1 MPRRASAD
9 APAKAFGDAV
19 RDARRRRKETLE
31 AVAGR
36 IATIGRDGEA
46 SRMDAKYLAAI
57 ERGNHSPTIS
67 TAAKI
72 AEALDVPLA
81 DLVRDL

>member
-1 MPRRASAD
+1 
-9 APAKAFGDAV
+9 
-19 RDARRRRKETLE
+19 
-31 AVAGR
+31 
-36 IATIGRDGEA
+36 
-46 SRMDAKYLAAI
+46 MDAKYLAAI

-72 AEALDVPLA
+72 AEALGVPLA

>member
-1 MPRRASAD
+1 MPRSSSAD
-9 APAKAFGDAV
+9 APAAAFGDAV
-19 RDARRRRKETLE
+19 REARRKRNETLE

-36 IATIGRDGEA
+36 ITTIGRDGAA

-72 AEALDVPLA
+72 AQALDVPLA
-81 DLVRDL
+81 DLVRGL

>member
-1 MPRRASAD
+1 VPRRASAD
-9 APAKAFGDAV
+9 APAQAFGDAIREV
-19 RDARRRRKETLE
+19 RHRRKETLE
-31 AVAGR
+31 EVAGR
-36 IATIGRDGEA
+36 ITTVGRDGET

-72 AEALDVPLA
+72 ARALEVPLT

>member
-9 APAKAFGDAV
+9 APAKVFGDAV
-19 RDARRRRKETLE
+19 RDVRRKRKETLE
-31 AVAGR
+31 SVAGR
-36 IATIGRDGEA
+36 ITTIGRDGEA

-72 AEALDVPLA
+72 AQALDVPLA
-81 DLVRDL
+81 DLVREL

>member
-1 MPRRASAD
+1 MPRSSSAD
-9 APAKAFGDAV
+9 APAAAFGNAV
-19 RDARRRRKETLE
+19 REARRLRNETLE

-36 IATIGRDGEA
+36 ITTIGRDGEA

-67 TAAKI
+67 TASKI
-72 AEALDVPLA
+72 AQALDIPLA
-81 DLVRDL
+81 DLVRGL